1 MATKPQSILQSAN
14 KSLYLRDYTFAD
26 LAKDIKAGKLKR
38 EIAKEIYNKNKAYF
52 DTLPRLKDAS
62 GRPINIITTISTAVN
77 DRVRKR
83 PELQQLDNL
92 NIKNFKQ
99 LQKTALKDIRNF
111 IDKNAPAYK
120 KVYASRKVGAVD
132 SFKEKILDYVSKK
145 YPKLVERSTG
155 SSKYVITGQRLFTPY
170 EILGRDVTRAGEYG
184 LEKTLNKDIRKALG
198 IPERPLKG
206 EGISLDRMRRNY
218 NADLAKNLKEAQK
231 LGVIPKIDP
240 VTKLPIKDGDAYYR
254 YVDRKEID
262 PVRNLFGRRYKFG
275 QEHVGGVARATL
287 INDVDSLKKI
297 VAIDPSVNR
306 FVKGANVDK
315 KITSLMNLSKQS

>member
-240 VTKLPIKDGDAYYR
+240 VTKLPIKDVANLRLSLNQSFIPLSDIGVKPSLDNLKTEPLSLSVKYTLYDSEAN
-254 YVDRKEID
+254 DSGFLEI
-262 PVRNLFGRRYKFG
+262 PYSPTKG
-275 QEHVGGVARATL
+275 
-287 INDVDSLKKI
+287 
-297 VAIDPSVNR
+297 IDCP
-306 FVKGANVDK
+306 KTA
-315 KITSLMNLSKQS
+315 